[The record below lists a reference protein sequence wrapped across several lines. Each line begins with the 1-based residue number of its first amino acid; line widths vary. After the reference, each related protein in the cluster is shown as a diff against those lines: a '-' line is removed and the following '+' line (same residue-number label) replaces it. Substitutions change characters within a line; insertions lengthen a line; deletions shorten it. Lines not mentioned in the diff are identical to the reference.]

1 MIEFLAHLGL
11 LVVQHDE
18 VAVGDVEAGEVI
30 DGGLGVVDVLVDDE
44 GGAASV
50 LARADSDLPN
60 GAVLAEYVVHLFA
73 RYVERQVPNV
83 EYAVHLRWQPRVSLA
98 KAYARHCWLLGFWPF
113 QAEDSREWRRVC
125 RIWIFFA
132 SLYVAIGLWS

>member
-60 GAVLAEYVVHLFA
+60 GAV
-73 RYVERQVPNV
+73 
-83 EYAVHLRWQPRVSLA
+83 
-98 KAYARHCWLLGFWPF
+98 
-113 QAEDSREWRRVC
+113 
-125 RIWIFFA
+125 
-132 SLYVAIGLWS
+132 